1 MIKLLLD
8 ISQLRQG
15 EQASQPLRILDVGC
29 GIGGTSRYLA
39 QNLDA
44 DVTGI
49 TISGKQ
55 VDIATRLTKSAA
67 VKAKQATNDVALTNG
82 DHEAAQINGKP
93 SASSVESI
101 AVGKGRLAFIE
112 LDAEKM
118 GDYFSGQAQT
128 FDVVWISEAL
138 SHFPNKQL
146 FFKNAYSVL
155 KPGGKLVLADWFK
168 GADVA
173 VGDADIKA
181 IEG

>member
-1 MIKLLLD
+1 M
-8 ISQLRQG
+8 
-15 EQASQPLRILDVGC
+15 GC

-39 QNLDA
+39 QNLGA

-49 TISGKQ
+49 TISSKQ

-67 VKAKQATNDVALTNG
+67 AKAKDGVNGAATTNG
-82 DHEAAQINGKP
+82 VHDATRTNGTSPVP
-93 SASSVESI
+93 SIESI
-101 AVGKGRLAFIE
+101 AIGKGRVAFVE

-146 FFKNAYSVL
+146 FFQNAYSVL

-168 GADVA
+168 SDDVA
-173 VGDADIKA
+173 KGDADIKA